1 MNAENVLE
9 KLKNRVPSVMDQK
22 KFKNYAVL
30 LPLVKIENELHLLFE
45 VRSLQMRSQPGDI
58 CFPGGRVDK
67 EDANEMQC
75 ALRETSEELGI
86 DRSMIQHVYPLDYL
100 VTNNR
105 GIIYPFAGE
114 ITSLEK
120 INLNRDEVAEVF
132 TVPLTHFLENEPKI
146 HKINLK
152 VIPEANFP
160 FELIQDGKNYD
171 WRTRQMDELFYLYH
185 ERVIWGLTAKIIAHF
200 IDVIRSN

>member
-105 GIIYPFAGE
+105 GIIYLFAGE

-120 INLNRDEVAEVF
+120 INLNRDEVAEIF